1 MNPQKIA
8 IMTDSCTD
16 VPQELVEQYQMYVVP
31 MRVIYHDREYTDKVD
46 ITPQQVYDRLEEVVP
61 HTSLPS
67 IDTVCDALSR
77 IEQAGY
83 EHVIAVSISGAL
95 SGTGNAM
102 RLAAEQFPN
111 LDCRVIDTLNIGIG
125 AGFQAIYAGRLIEQ
139 GLDMEEICRK
149 IALFCN
155 MEPDC
160 VIPNTTASTL
170 YEVPLLLE
178 REGLANVVCRK
189 LELACGAPD
198 LTAWSEMVARIKT
211 ASRHVSIALVGKY
224 TELHDAYLSVEES
237 LFHAGT
243 ANNVIVDINWV
254 DSSKLTQE
262 NAESVLGG
270 CAGILVPGGFG
281 DRGIEGMIVA
291 AQYARTHKIPYF
303 GICLGM
309 QIAVIEFARHV
320 LGWEDA
326 HSAEFD
332 EFTKHPVIDIMPE
345 QKTITQKGGT
355 MRLGAYPCVL
365 SEGSR
370 AAALYGKTE
379 ISERHRHRYEFCNDF
394 RDAFVAAGLV
404 PTGLSPDGRL
414 VEVVERHDHPFYIG
428 VQYHPE
434 FKSRPN
440 RPHPLFRGFIAAA
453 LEKAETR

>member
-1 MNPQKIA
+1 
-8 IMTDSCTD
+8 
-16 VPQELVEQYQMYVVP
+16 
-31 MRVIYHDREYTDKVD
+31 
-46 ITPQQVYDRLEEVVP
+46 
-61 HTSLPS
+61 
-67 IDTVCDALSR
+67 
-77 IEQAGY
+77 
-83 EHVIAVSISGAL
+83 
-95 SGTGNAM
+95 
-102 RLAAEQFPN
+102 
-111 LDCRVIDTLNIGIG
+111 
-125 AGFQAIYAGRLIEQ
+125 
-139 GLDMEEICRK
+139 
-149 IALFCN
+149 

-198 LTAWSEMVARIKT
+198 LTAWGEMVARIKT

-291 AQYARTHKIPYF
+291 AQYARTHKVPYF

-345 QKTITQKGGT
+345 QKSITQKGGT

-414 VEVVERHDHPFYIG
+414 VEIVELPDHPWFTAC
-428 VQYHPE
+428 QFHPE
-434 FKSRPN
+434 FKSRPD
-440 RPHPLFRGFIAAA
+440 RPHPLFFGFVEAAA
-453 LEKAETR
+453 SRI

>member
-1 MNPQKIA
+1 
-8 IMTDSCTD
+8 
-16 VPQELVEQYQMYVVP
+16 
-31 MRVIYHDREYTDKVD
+31 MRCRCCSNA
-46 ITPQQVYDRLEEVVP
+46 R
-61 HTSLPS
+61 
-67 IDTVCDALSR
+67 AL
-77 IEQAGY
+77 Q
-83 EHVIAVSISGAL
+83 
-95 SGTGNAM
+95 
-102 RLAAEQFPN
+102 
-111 LDCRVIDTLNIGIG
+111 
-125 AGFQAIYAGRLIEQ
+125 
-139 GLDMEEICRK
+139 
-149 IALFCN
+149 
-155 MEPDC
+155 
-160 VIPNTTASTL
+160 
-170 YEVPLLLE
+170 
-178 REGLANVVCRK
+178 NVVCRK

-291 AQYARTHKIPYF
+291 AQYARTHKVPYF

-345 QKTITQKGGT
+345 QKSITQKGGT

-370 AAALYGKTE
+370 AAALYGKRRSPSVTATAMN
-379 ISERHRHRYEFCNDF
+379 SATTSAMRSSPPDWF
-394 RDAFVAAGLV
+394 RPDCPRTDGSSRSSSCRTTRGSPPASSTPNSKAA
-404 PTGLSPDGRL
+404 PTVR
-414 VEVVERHDHPFYIG
+414 
-428 VQYHPE
+428 
-434 FKSRPN
+434 
-440 RPHPLFRGFIAAA
+440 
-453 LEKAETR
+453 TRCSSAS